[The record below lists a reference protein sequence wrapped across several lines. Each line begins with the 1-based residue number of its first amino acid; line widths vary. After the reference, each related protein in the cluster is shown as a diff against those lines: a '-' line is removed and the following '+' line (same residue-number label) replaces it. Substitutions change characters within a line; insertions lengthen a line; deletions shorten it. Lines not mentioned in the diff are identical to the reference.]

1 VGYSFKY
8 VSNPSSP
15 QSTSKVNS
23 KHRLTRTSPQGLLKW
38 LSAYS
43 SHALLPVWEWL
54 VLAFGEDE
62 LIVYAKEKQ
71 IWRH

>member
-1 VGYSFKY
+1 
-8 VSNPSSP
+8 
-15 QSTSKVNS
+15 
-23 KHRLTRTSPQGLLKW
+23 LLKW

-43 SHALLPVWEWL
+43 SHALLLVWEWL